1 MPDTQLVASRPI
13 GGQVTS
19 ASTAI
24 ASAISVRRLGPA
36 DLGAYK
42 HLRDEA
48 LRLHP
53 EAFTSD
59 HETEQ
64 RRTPESYLGRLGLS
78 EPLGGSFLL
87 GAFAGRPGQEQLIG
101 ALGLERETR
110 SKTRHIAWLIAL
122 MVLPAHTGRGVGR
135 QLVASCVEQAR
146 AATGLEM
153 IVLSVTASSER
164 VVRLYERAGFE
175 RYGMIPR
182 AVRIEDGKQVQ
193 YHDKAQMLLRL

>member
-1 MPDTQLVASRPI
+1 MPDTQLLASRPI
-13 GGQVTS
+13 GDQVAGTPP
-19 ASTAI
+19 AI
-24 ASAISVRRLGPA
+24 ASAVSVRRLGPA

-42 HLRDEA
+42 QLRDEA

-59 HETEQ
+59 HETERQ
-64 RRTPESYLGRLGLS
+64 RAPESYLGRLGLS

-122 MVLPAHTGRGVGR
+122 MVLPVHTGRGVGS
-135 QLVASCVEQAR
+135 QLVARCIDQAR
-146 AATGLEM
+146 GATGLEM

-182 AVRIEDGKQVQ
+182 AVRIDDGKQVQ

>member
-1 MPDTQLVASRPI
+1 MPDVRLSEPRATVGQVPAASR
-13 GGQVTS
+13 
-19 ASTAI
+19 AA

-42 HLRDEA
+42 QLRDEA

-59 HETEQ
+59 HETE
-64 RRTPESYLGRLGLS
+64 RRRAPESYLGRLGLS

-122 MVLPAHTGRGVGR
+122 MVLPVHTGRGVGS
-135 QLVASCVEQAR
+135 QLVARCIDQAR
-146 AATGLEM
+146 GATGLEM

-182 AVRIEDGKQVQ
+182 AVRIDDGKQVQ

>member
-1 MPDTQLVASRPI
+1 MPDVRLSEPRATVGQVPAASR
-13 GGQVTS
+13 
-19 ASTAI
+19 AA

-42 HLRDEA
+42 QLRDEA

-59 HETEQ
+59 HETERQ
-64 RRTPESYLGRLGLS
+64 RAPESYLGRLGLS

-122 MVLPAHTGRGVGR
+122 MVLPVHTGRGVGS
-135 QLVASCVEQAR
+135 QLVARCIDQAR
-146 AATGLEM
+146 GATGLEM

-182 AVRIEDGKQVQ
+182 AVRIDDGKQVQ

>member
-42 HLRDEA
+42 QLRDEA

>member
-1 MPDTQLVASRPI
+1 MPDTQLLESRPS
-13 GGQVTS
+13 GGQVAGTTS
-19 ASTAI
+19 TI
-24 ASAISVRRLGPA
+24 ASPISVRRLGPA

-42 HLRDEA
+42 QLRDEA

-64 RRTPESYLGRLGLS
+64 RRGPESYLGRLGLS

-87 GAFAGRPGQEQLIG
+87 GAFEGQPGKEQLIG

-135 QLVASCVEQAR
+135 ELVARCIEQAR
-146 AATGLEM
+146 TATGLEM

-164 VVRLYERAGFE
+164 VVRLYERSGFE

-182 AVRIEDGKQVQ
+182 AVRIDDGKQVQ